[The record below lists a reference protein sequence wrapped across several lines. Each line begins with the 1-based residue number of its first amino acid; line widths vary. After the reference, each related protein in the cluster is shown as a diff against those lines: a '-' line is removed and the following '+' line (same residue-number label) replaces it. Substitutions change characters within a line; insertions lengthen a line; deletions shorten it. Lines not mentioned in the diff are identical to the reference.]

1 MTRTK
6 KLLWC
11 IGSSE
16 NMLSQNYQIITNIV
30 QIYIIHNIY
39 VISYIT
45 YQMTHIL
52 HYNSY
57 ITYHMTHILHYNSY
71 IIYNKSFWCIGIAF
85 LLCWIPI
92 NAINLLSDF
101 LLLLNMWVV
110 NDTYTKNSNIRGIP
124 RTVANRISRAVL
136 GDKSFGQKWNKGGP
150 NWPNRSKISW
160 MAKSGPKILCQDI
173 ALKII

>member
-1 MTRTK
+1 
-6 KLLWC
+6 
-11 IGSSE
+11 
-16 NMLSQNYQIITNIV
+16 
-30 QIYIIHNIY
+30 
-39 VISYIT
+39 
-45 YQMTHIL
+45 
-52 HYNSY
+52 
-57 ITYHMTHILHYNSY
+57 MTHILHYNSY
-71 IIYNKSFWCIGIAF
+71 IIYNKSLWCIGIAF

-101 LLLLNMWVV
+101 LLLINMWVV

-124 RTVANRISRAVL
+124 RIVANRISRAVL

-173 ALKII
+173 ALKIIRKLFWNILNKNVHMVDICHTKGRRTSPKRMNFRNRSKRVVGLF